1 LLYTS
6 FNLLS
11 KVAEGK
17 VHGEALIGNGLMGV
31 VGLFLVVAA
40 FILLIDGLKALK
52 RYRQQPG
59 VGIVPEAK

>member
-1 LLYTS
+1 
-6 FNLLS
+6 
-11 KVAEGK
+11 
-17 VHGEALIGNGLMGV
+17 MGV